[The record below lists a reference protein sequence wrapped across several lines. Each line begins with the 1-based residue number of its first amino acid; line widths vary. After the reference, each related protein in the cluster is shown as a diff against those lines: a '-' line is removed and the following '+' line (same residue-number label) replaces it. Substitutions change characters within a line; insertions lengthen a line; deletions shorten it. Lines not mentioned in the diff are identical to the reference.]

1 MCFFQ
6 EKFQES
12 LKKLRQEQQEAEK
25 LAAVIREKRISWKVR
40 DSSEGVLEQKSS
52 QGMGAE
58 AIQGCCVILFE
69 DKSKSYYSTRTILNA
84 IFKTFS
90 EGDGKRILRKRVFIQ
105 DITS

>member
-1 MCFFQ
+1 MTLLDLMFFFQ

-58 AIQGCCVILFE
+58 G
-69 DKSKSYYSTRTILNA
+69 K
-84 IFKTFS
+84 
-90 EGDGKRILRKRVFIQ
+90 GDLVLSVPQFG
-105 DITS
+105 

>member
-40 DSSEGVLEQKSS
+40 DSS
-52 QGMGAE
+52 
-58 AIQGCCVILFE
+58 
-69 DKSKSYYSTRTILNA
+69 
-84 IFKTFS
+84 
-90 EGDGKRILRKRVFIQ
+90 
-105 DITS
+105 

>member
-25 LAAVIREKRISWKVR
+25 LTAVIREKRTSWKVR

-52 QGMGAE
+52 QSVGAE
-58 AIQGCCVILFE
+58 YKGDPVLSVSLF
-69 DKSKSYYSTRTILNA
+69 
-84 IFKTFS
+84 
-90 EGDGKRILRKRVFIQ
+90 G
-105 DITS
+105 

>member
-25 LAAVIREKRISWKVR
+25 LTAVIREKRTSWKVR

-52 QGMGAE
+52 QGVGA
-58 AIQGCCVILFE
+58 V
-69 DKSKSYYSTRTILNA
+69 DK
-84 IFKTFS
+84 
-90 EGDGKRILRKRVFIQ
+90 GDPVLSVSQFG
-105 DITS
+105 

>member
-25 LAAVIREKRISWKVR
+25 LTAVIREKRTSWKVR

-52 QGMGAE
+52 QGVGAE
-58 AIQGCCVILFE
+58 
-69 DKSKSYYSTRTILNA
+69 DK
-84 IFKTFS
+84 
-90 EGDGKRILRKRVFIQ
+90 GDPVLSVSQFG
-105 DITS
+105 

>member
-58 AIQGCCVILFE
+58 GKGDPALEATQWAPRDLRHDLRGEWHPLLALE
-69 DKSKSYYSTRTILNA
+69 TRPGSPGESGTHPEIP
-84 IFKTFS
+84 
-90 EGDGKRILRKRVFIQ
+90 VFP
-105 DITS
+105 